1 MSWHLNEE
9 QRMIQMMARE
19 FARREIEPQ
28 AAENDRTGRFPKE
41 IVAKMGE
48 LGLMGMMVPAAY
60 GGAEVGA
67 VSYSV
72 ALQEIA
78 YACASTAVTMSVTNL
93 TCEPILLFGTEEQ
106 KRKWLPPLA
115 GGEHLGAFA
124 ITEPE
129 AGSDPG
135 SMRAMARRKGDTY
148 RITGTKVFITNGG
161 VAGAFVVVARTQEG
175 GGNKGLSAFLVSSGT
190 KGLRVGAE
198 EQKMGL
204 RASNTVELVF
214 DDCPVP
220 AEHRLGE
227 EGQGFVVAMAALDG
241 GRIGIASQATGM
253 GQACLDEAVRYSQ
266 ERKQFGR
273 YLASFQAIAWMIAD
287 MKTELEAAR
296 LLTWQAARKKDL
308 GLPFTQDASMAKL
321 FASEMVN
328 RAAYRALQIHGG
340 YGYTKHFKVE
350 RLYRDARVTTLYEG
364 TSEVQRIVI
373 SRETLKGGS
382 AFSFT

>member
-115 GGEHLGAFA
+115 GGGHLGAFA

-135 SMRAMARRKGDTY
+135 SMRTTARRKGDIY

-161 VAGAFVVVARTQEG
+161 VAGTFVVVARTQEG
-175 GGNKGLSAFLVSSGT
+175 GGNKGLSAFLISSGT

-204 RASNTVELVF
+204 RASNTVELIF
-214 DDCPVP
+214 EDCPVP
-220 AEHRLGE
+220 AEQRLGE
-227 EGQGFVVAMAALDG
+227 ESQGFVVAMAALDG

-373 SRETLKGGS
+373 SRETLKG
-382 AFSFT
+382 

>member
-1 MSWHLNEE
+1 MSWHLTEE

-41 IVAKMGE
+41 VVAKMGE

-115 GGEHLGAFA
+115 GGEYLGAFA
-124 ITEPE
+124 LTEPE

-135 SMRAMARRKGDTY
+135 SMRTMARRKGDTY
-148 RITGTKVFITNGG
+148 RISGTKVFITNGG
-161 VAGAFVVVARTQEG
+161 VAGTFIVVARTQEG

-190 KGLRVGAE
+190 PGLKVGAE

-204 RASNTVELVF
+204 RASNTVELIF
-214 DDCPVP
+214 EDCAVP
-220 AEHRLGE
+220 AEQRLGE

-287 MKTELEAAR
+287 MRTELEAAR

-373 SRETLKGGS
+373 SRETLKG
-382 AFSFT
+382 

>member
-1 MSWHLNEE
+1 MSWHLTEE

-41 IVAKMGE
+41 VVAKMGE

-124 ITEPE
+124 LTEPE

-135 SMRAMARRKGDTY
+135 SMRTMARRKGDTY
-148 RITGTKVFITNGG
+148 RISGTKVFITNGG
-161 VAGAFVVVARTQEG
+161 VAGTFIVVARTQEG

-190 KGLRVGAE
+190 PGLKVGAE

-204 RASNTVELVF
+204 RASNTVELIF
-214 DDCPVP
+214 EDCAVP
-220 AEHRLGE
+220 AEQRLGE

-287 MKTELEAAR
+287 MRTELEAAR

-373 SRETLKGGS
+373 SRETLKG
-382 AFSFT
+382 

>member
-115 GGEHLGAFA
+115 GGGHLGAFA

-135 SMRAMARRKGDTY
+135 SMRTTARRKGDIY

-161 VAGAFVVVARTQEG
+161 VAGTFVVVARTQEG
-175 GGNKGLSAFLVSSGT
+175 GGNKGLSAFLISSGT
-190 KGLRVGAE
+190 EGLRVGAE

-204 RASNTVELVF
+204 RASNTVELIF

-220 AEHRLGE
+220 AGQRLGE
-227 EGQGFVVAMAALDG
+227 ESQGFVVAMAALDG

-373 SRETLKGGS
+373 SRETLKG
-382 AFSFT
+382 

>member
-1 MSWHLNEE
+1 MSGHLNEE

-41 IVAKMGE
+41 TVAKMGE
-48 LGLMGMMVPAAY
+48 LGLMGMMVPASY

-135 SMRAMARRKGDTY
+135 SMRTMARRKGDTY
-148 RITGTKVFITNGG
+148 RISGTKVFITNGG

-175 GGNKGLSAFLVSSGT
+175 GGNKGLSAFLLSSGT
-190 KGLRVGAE
+190 QGLRVGAE

-204 RASNTVELVF
+204 RASNTVELIF

-220 AEHRLGE
+220 AEQRLGE

-287 MKTELEAAR
+287 MRTELEAAR

-373 SRETLKGGS
+373 SRETLKG
-382 AFSFT
+382 